1 MVIVVTILIMHRWQ
15 KNKGEFEIEDRRARY
30 VHYLEENITS
40 V

>member
-1 MVIVVTILIMHRWQ
+1 MVIVVTILIMHRWR
-15 KNKGEFEIEDRRARY
+15 KNKGEFEIEDRRGRY